1 MQSIL
6 LLCIYNCDPMG
17 VRFWTILTNIN
28 QIFSFSQLDL
38 LGIILCWMSVIG
50 KVLLGD
56 NATESKE
63 DNLMQSSD
71 FNHVSST
78 TKKRV
83 KTMGQYLNT
92 GPRTR
97 LLSSSAWH
105 FLGTAQTC
113 IMGMSSMGT
122 WASTIGKHEVNIVMN
137 LNICKSQGVGGDGS
151 HKIPPTLKECA

>member
-1 MQSIL
+1 
-6 LLCIYNCDPMG
+6 
-17 VRFWTILTNIN
+17 
-28 QIFSFSQLDL
+28 
-38 LGIILCWMSVIG
+38 MSVIG

-97 LLSSSAWH
+97 LLSSSA
-105 FLGTAQTC
+105 
-113 IMGMSSMGT
+113 
-122 WASTIGKHEVNIVMN
+122 
-137 LNICKSQGVGGDGS
+137 
-151 HKIPPTLKECA
+151 